1 MRKLLLAS
9 VVAACG
15 GSSNTSVD
23 APKSPIDAEKQIDAP
38 AVTPDAAP
46 DAAVVVDAPP
56 ADITMNLAGGGNALL
71 WDAATSTLYFTD
83 GTANKLMKY
92 TDAGGMVAVATLPT
106 ETSGISLGDM
116 IKRADGSILITNF
129 GFGTT
134 GDLIQVTGST
144 AVDTTGFDK
153 TRRRIGLAQ
162 DSAGKIYESYFVGG
176 GGGAQTGG
184 ASTVTLAATVG
195 VETEIVPAAAGLK
208 KIVGTAVTADGHT
221 LYLSDQSQKKIVK
234 VDLTNANTVSDLAT
248 VTTADLL
255 IMMPNGDLLTGGGAT
270 IERITPAG
278 VVTTLPN
285 TGFETVHGLA
295 YDAVG
300 KRLFIVDH
308 SATVGTPD
316 KLHIQPL
323 AN

>member
-1 MRKLLLAS
+1 MRKFLLLL
-9 VVAACG
+9 AACG
-15 GSSNTSVD
+15 GSSNPAVD
-23 APKSPIDAEKQIDAP
+23 APKSPIDSEKPIDSTP
-38 AVTPDAAP
+38 VTPDAPA
-46 DAAVVVDAPP
+46 DAAIVVDAPP

-71 WDAATSTLYFTD
+71 WDATGKTLYLTD
-83 GTANKLMKY
+83 GTANKLVKW
-92 TDAGGMVAVATLPT
+92 TDAGGFADVATLPT
-106 ETSGISLGDM
+106 EASGISLGDM
-116 IKRADGSILITNF
+116 IKQADGSILITNF

-134 GDLIQVTGST
+134 GDLIKVTGST
-144 AVDTTGFDK
+144 AVDTTGFVAN
-153 TRRRIGLAQ
+153 RRRIGLAQ
-162 DSAGKIYESYFVGG
+162 DSTGKIYESYFVGG

-184 ASTVTLAATVG
+184 AATVTLAATVG
-195 VETEIVPAAAGLK
+195 VETEIVPATAGLK
-208 KIVGTAVTADGHT
+208 KLVGTAVTADGHT

-234 VDLTNANTVSDLAT
+234 VDLVNGNTVSDLAT

-255 IMMPNGDLLTGGGAT
+255 VMMPNGDLLTGGGAT

-285 TGFETVHGLA
+285 TGFETVHGMA
-295 YDAVG
+295 YDAEG